1 MDSKPHPSRK
11 LSNQSGVATHF
22 LKVLDIAMISL
33 LLDDNRTYQDVSKP
47 VFLQNWASAMD
58 EFVQSG
64 ETYLNHYD
72 GFCNAVLLKTKL

>member
-47 VFLQNWASAMD
+47 VFLQKLASRLNQFIQA
-58 EFVQSG
+58 G
-64 ETYLNHYD
+64 GRNLNHYD
-72 GFCNAVLLKTKL
+72 GFCNSVLLKTKL